1 MSHRVLLVDDEP
13 DVRFVTRL
21 TLDRAGWDLT
31 EAGSGDEALALASA
45 TAFDAIVLDQRM
57 PGLTGIETAR
67 ELRTA
72 RRHTG
77 PIVLFSAYLT
87 PEVSDA
93 AAELEL
99 RTLDKASVRELRR
112 RPGRAPRDRQ
122 LTPRGWLTPPRGGR

>member
-72 RRHTG
+72 RSHTG

-93 AAELEL
+93 AAELDL
-99 RTLDKASVRELRR
+99 RTLDKASVRELCRVLD
-112 RPGRAPRDRQ
+112 GLLA
-122 LTPRGWLTPPRGGR
+122 GS